1 MPKLEHPLTRGVYES
16 RDDGLVMVTEGG
28 KQGVFD
34 LSGRWKSGEL
44 RYADPHMILWVG
56 GAQVPGGM
64 LGGGPSMRHGPRR
77 ASVPPKLKTTSR
89 RRRNAKTNASTT
101 ATTKSTATTTG
112 RSSEMDLGLDGK
124 KALVT
129 AASRGIGLAIAREL
143 ADAGGDVAICARSEG
158 GLESAKK
165 DLEARG
171 VKVFTKAVD
180 VGDGDALRGF
190 VAEAGETLGGLD
202 IVVCNA
208 SGGSAMGDA
217 GWQGNFDVDLMGSAR
232 AVEAATPLLSAS
244 EAGAVVF
251 ISSTA
256 ALEFLGVAQP
266 YNAIKAALIAHAADL
281 SQALAPRGIRVNTVS
296 PGPVFFEGGNWEM
309 IKNAMPA
316 IYDRALGQCAIGRM
330 GTPEEVARAV
340 TFLASPAASLITG
353 ANLVVDG
360 GFTKRVAY

>member
-1 MPKLEHPLTRGVYES
+1 MPKLEHPLTRGIYES
-16 RDDGLVMVTEGG
+16 REDGRVQVTEDG
-28 KQGVFD
+28 KTGVFD
-34 LSGRWKSGEL
+34 LDGRWHSGEL
-44 RYADPHMILWVG
+44 RQADPHMILWVG
-56 GAQVPGGM
+56 GAAAGGGM
-64 LGGGPSMRHGPRR
+64 LSAGAPMRGGTPRPN
-77 ASVPPKLKTTSR
+77 VPPKLKTTSR
-89 RRRNAKTNASTT
+89 RRGGMDADPHS
-101 ATTKSTATTTG
+101 TG

-129 AASRGIGLAIAREL
+129 AATRGIGLAIAQEL
-143 ADAGGDVAICARSEG
+143 ADAGVDVAICARSAG

-171 VKVFTKAVD
+171 VKVYTAVAD
-180 VGDGDALRGF
+180 VGDGDAIRGF
-190 VAEAGETLGGLD
+190 VQAAGEALGGLD

-232 AVEAATPLLSAS
+232 AVEAATPLLSDS
-244 EAGAVVF
+244 DAGAIVF

-256 ALEFLGVAQP
+256 ALEFLGVPQP

-281 SQALAPRGIRVNTVS
+281 SQALASRGIRVNTVS
-296 PGPVFFEGGNWEM
+296 PGPIFFEGGNWEM